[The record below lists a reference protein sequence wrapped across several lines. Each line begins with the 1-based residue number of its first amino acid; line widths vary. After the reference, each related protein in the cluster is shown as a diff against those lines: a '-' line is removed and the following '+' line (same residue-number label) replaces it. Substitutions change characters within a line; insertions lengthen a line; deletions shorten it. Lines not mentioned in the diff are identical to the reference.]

1 MIFFKPLKYNIATDD
16 PYAKA
21 KDYEEKERNKTLYN
35 GKEYEKI
42 IYKNKKTQG
51 FCWKLSHAC
60 LLILSCLTVYP
71 LIRQR
76 KRIAKLWK
84 QIKAGQDF
92 KVVLIAS
99 KQIKPK
105 KHHEKTQITKPE
117 EKQLDQQVQEPEN
130 KNDPLKGILK
140 KEKIK
145 KKKKHVHFEQSNA
158 EKNIKEAKIDKVNI
172 KV

>member
-1 MIFFKPLKYNIATDD
+1 MPKPKIT
-16 PYAKA
+16 K
-21 KDYEEKERNKTLYN
+21 KRNAIKHYTTARIQ
-35 GKEYEKI
+35 KI

-84 QIKAGQDF
+84 QIKAV
-92 KVVLIAS
+92 KILKWCLLRVNKLNLKS
-99 KQIKPK
+99 Y
-105 KHHEKTQITKPE
+105 HEKTQITKPE